1 MNKYL
6 KILLGV
12 VWLVCLTVLIIALTD
27 IVPENSLKAFKWY
40 ILFAFVL
47 VTGLMKEYLI

>member
-1 MNKYL
+1 MKRYL
-6 KILLGV
+6 KILLGI
-12 VWLVCLTVLIIALTD
+12 VWLICLTALIIALTN
-27 IVPENSLKAFKWY
+27 ILPHNSLKDFQWY